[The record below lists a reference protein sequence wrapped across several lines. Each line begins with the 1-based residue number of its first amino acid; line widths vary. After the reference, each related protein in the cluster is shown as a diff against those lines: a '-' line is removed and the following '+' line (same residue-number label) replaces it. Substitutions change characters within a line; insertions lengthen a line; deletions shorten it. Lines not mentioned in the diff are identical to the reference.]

1 MVDVTFEE
9 RYWYP
14 DEGGAVWLA
23 GYHPV
28 DPADGRYLSRDDPEL
43 AGRGLRVAAVAGAAR
58 FHPEALGIR
67 GGRPG
72 RPLELRRDP
81 DNPYDPNAAVTVA
94 GGGERLGF
102 VPRELAAELAPE
114 LDEGTAWS
122 APACASSG
130 APQGAAHRAHDAA
143 RTLRGDRAARGQ
155 SRTATLSLMAWIWRW
170 P

>member
-1 MVDVTFEE
+1 MSTATPPLVVDVTLEE

-58 FHPEALGIR
+58 FHPEALASEEAS
-67 GGRPG
+67 PG

-81 DNPYDPNAAVTVA
+81 DNPYDPNAVAVNVA

-114 LDEGTAWS
+114 LDKGTAWS
-122 APACASSG
+122 ALCLREQRRSPRE
-130 APQGAAHRAHDAA
+130 P
-143 RTLRGDRAARGQ
+143 RTGLTMLLGRSEAIELRQVSRG
-155 SRTATLSLMAWIWRW
+155 RPR
-170 P
+170 

>member
-1 MVDVTFEE
+1 MAPAAPPLVVDATFEE

-23 GYHPV
+23 GYQPV

-58 FHPEALGIR
+58 FHAAALASEEAA
-67 GGRPG
+67 PG

-81 DNPYDPNAAVTVA
+81 ENPHDPNAVAVYIAAV
-94 GGGERLGF
+94 GEQVGF
-102 VPRELAAELAPE
+102 VPRELAVELAPE

-122 APACASSG
+122 ALCLREQRRSPREPRTG
-130 APQGAAHRAHDAA
+130 LTMLLGRAEAIELREVSRA
-143 RTLRGDRAARGQ
+143 RRR
-155 SRTATLSLMAWIWRW
+155 
-170 P
+170 